1 VKRRI
6 RNIGGAPLLAALVL
20 IAAACGQKPNVAG
33 SVAAAGGSAV
43 SADEFTDGTTTDGS
57 TPVDTGP
64 GAAPTTGGGGGGKA
78 PAGGGT
84 PTGGGARPSTGG
96 GAAPSGGGGGGGG
109 PAPAPAGPVDRTG
122 ITASTIKI
130 GIHAPETGAA
140 AVSTFRQ
147 AVGVYSEYAGAIKGL
162 GGRRIQVV
170 ARDDHFDPAT
180 ARSVCKELVEKEKV
194 FLLIGGAGVDQIK
207 SCAEYAASVGVPYLS
222 PGVTEGPFRALQNYF
237 ALSETYTQQNVQIAQ
252 YLKNTVKKTKIGM
265 VLTDSPLL
273 NETEASFKAEA
284 KKNGLQVVYSGR
296 LAKDAGKT
304 QTDTQVSNLKG
315 KGAQVVYALISPT
328 VFTYLVSSAKQQ
340 AYQPTF
346 VGPGLSVGVN
356 LVAVATCSP
365 PPYPDVRPMSPMVQL
380 DVIDRYDPA
389 YKPAYRKAN
398 GSRQP
403 DDIGILLWGI
413 EKTTRLMLEAA
424 GPNISRQSFLKAAA
438 SGKSFAS
445 NVFAPVKFG
454 GAPHFG
460 ATAVTLLTLNCTR
473 LEYVTTKPFASKF

>member
-1 VKRRI
+1 
-6 RNIGGAPLLAALVL
+6 
-20 IAAACGQKPNVAG
+20 
-33 SVAAAGGSAV
+33 
-43 SADEFTDGTTTDGS
+43 
-57 TPVDTGP
+57 
-64 GAAPTTGGGGGGKA
+64 
-78 PAGGGT
+78 
-84 PTGGGARPSTGG
+84 
-96 GAAPSGGGGGGGG
+96 
-109 PAPAPAGPVDRTG
+109 
-122 ITASTIKI
+122 
-130 GIHAPETGAA
+130 
-140 AVSTFRQ
+140 
-147 AVGVYSEYAGAIKGL
+147 
-162 GGRRIQVV
+162 
-170 ARDDHFDPAT
+170 
-180 ARSVCKELVEKEKV
+180 VCKELVEKEKV

-222 PGVTEGPFRALQNYF
+222 PGVTEGPFRNLSNYF

-252 YLKNTVKKTKIGM
+252 YLKNAVKKTKIGM

-273 NETEASFKAEA
+273 AETEASFKAEA
-284 KKNGLQVVYSGR
+284 KKNGLQVVYSGK

-380 DVIDRYDPA
+380 DVIDRYDAA

-398 GSRQP
+398 GGRNP

-413 EKTTRLMLEAA
+413 EKTVRLMMEAA
-424 GPNISRQSFLKAAA
+424 GPTISRQSFLKAIA
-438 SGKSFAS
+438 SGKTFAS

-454 GAPHFG
+454 ATPHFG
-460 ATAVTLLTLNCTR
+460 ANAVTLLTLNCTR
-473 LEYVTTKPFASKF
+473 LEYATTKPFASKF